1 MKVRAGTSACGS
13 RLQPQVER
21 EDVQH
26 IEVLPLVFVDALHLH
41 VEERLGRDG
50 DAGALGD
57 ERGETALVRELHVAP
72 LLLELRVV
80 GERLELRGA
89 GSRSCS
95 QPSPMRAVIE
105 LREAG
110 IAHGDEAPRR
120 DAVGHVAEF
129 LRPQLG
135 EIAQHGLL
143 QQLGVQLA
151 RRR

>member
-21 EDVQH
+21 EDVQRLQ
-26 IEVLPLVFVDALHLH
+26 VLPLVFVDALHQH
-41 VEERLGRDG
+41 VEERLRRDG
-50 DAGALGD
+50 DARALGD
-57 ERGETALVRELHVAP
+57 ERGEAALVRELHVAP
-72 LLLELRVV
+72 LLLKLRVV
-80 GERLELRGA
+80 GERFELAELVGILQPAVADARGD
-89 GSRSCS
+89 
-95 QPSPMRAVIE
+95 E

-143 QQLGVQLA
+143 QQLGVEL
-151 RRR
+151 RRRR